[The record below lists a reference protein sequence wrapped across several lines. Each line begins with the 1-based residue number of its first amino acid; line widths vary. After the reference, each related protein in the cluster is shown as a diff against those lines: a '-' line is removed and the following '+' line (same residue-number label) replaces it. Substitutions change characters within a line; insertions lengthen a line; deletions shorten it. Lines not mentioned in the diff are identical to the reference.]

1 MASKKEGE
9 PDDATTDG
17 ELVAAMSSVEKTLF
31 IFAFVILVASLAGA
45 SVFFSLEN
53 AGKKIPRTQSP
64 KQPGVPDP
72 LPAEPADP
80 PPREQSY
87 D

>member
-1 MASKKEGE
+1 MASGKDGE

-17 ELVAAMSSVEKTLF
+17 ELVAAMSSAEKTLF

-53 AGKKIPRTQSP
+53 AGKKIPETQVKEP
-64 KQPGVPDP
+64 VP
-72 LPAEPADP
+72 EP
-80 PPREQSY
+80 PPPESKEQPAG
-87 D
+87 